1 MSSLVLALPL
11 LLVSVLSDFDRE
23 LTYVTELRKQGF
35 ERLAEL
41 QCRKLTARDELSAM
55 QRVRLNVELSKTL
68 TVRALNSRQP
78 QRNEFWN
85 QATRVLQNEIA
96 GATTPSSRVLLEVQL
111 GLTMLEQAEWS
122 RREAEIQAANEAG
135 WQQAR
140 SQIRAAISQLKQVNE
155 SFVSLRRQQA
165 GRDIAL
171 SSNELTELQRNTN
184 YALSRAYRNQA
195 FTYAQSPRDRNGALT
210 LALNFLQPIAKEIQ
224 ADELVWKSR
233 MDRIEC
239 YRLRGDL
246 AQASQLITKTNEQ
259 EVPSEFAGRLA
270 AEGVRLAVAAKKP
283 GTALQFVRQHANSNQ
298 PELELAR
305 VETLVALA
313 EQKPENEAKAYRA
326 EAAQIASNLERQH
339 GTYWGMRGEI
349 LVARLAERA
358 VNSGSNETNLL
369 ETTAR
374 TLLKQAQP
382 DKAIEAFVRAANQAK
397 RNGQPDQVFDF
408 LNKAA
413 IVYHQEGQLVP
424 AVERFRDAAKSYP
437 NNPQASEAHLQA
449 IFDAAELY
457 QTAARGQNA
466 EADQRLSLYETLL
479 EEHLKL
485 WPQQKTANQVRL
497 WFGRLSEARGRNE
510 EATEAYRSVEVSS
523 EHRSD
528 AYGRLGKLYQR
539 LFSRG
544 GGEGVDDARQ
554 WFANRLAAERDSD
567 VSRVLRA
574 ELAKLAFVPPADYQ
588 LAKNVLR
595 ETSLRPLYVVA
606 LAGSG
611 EVATAQNELAKLLP
625 LPPKDLLEIL
635 RGLQPIRDARPE
647 EPKLRAMA
655 LECVRLLQPFAD
667 RLTDNERLSIQL
679 AIADAASPTE
689 SLTTYR
695 QLAKSQPRDRR
706 IQLRYAELASLGRD
720 RAAREEALT
729 QWRLLV
735 RQNKPRSNAWFR
747 AKLGVAQTQFDKG
760 EHERAKQMVE
770 LLKTLYPELG
780 GPDLK
785 QRFEALLK
793 RIRL

>member
-1 MSSLVLALPL
+1 MTSLALAIPL
-11 LLVSVLSDFDRE
+11 LLVSVLADFDRE
-23 LTYVTELRKQGF
+23 LTYVTALRKQGF
-35 ERLAEL
+35 DRLAEL
-41 QCRKLTARDELSAM
+41 QCRKLTDRHELSAM

-78 QRNEFWN
+78 QRDEFWN

-96 GATTPSSRVLLEVQL
+96 STTTPSSRVLLEVQL

-122 RREAEIQAANEAG
+122 RREGEIQAANEAG

-140 SQIRAAISQLKQVNE
+140 VRIRAAITQLKQVNE
-155 SFVSLRRQQA
+155 SFVTLRRQQA
-165 GRDIAL
+165 GRDAAL
-171 SSNELTELQRNTN
+171 SINETAELQRNTS

-195 FTYAQSPRDRNGALT
+195 ITYAKNPKDKIGALT
-210 LALNFLQPIAKEIQ
+210 LALNFLQPIAKEVR

-246 AQASQLITKTNEQ
+246 SKASQLITAANEQ
-259 EVPSEFAGRLA
+259 EVPPAFAGRLV
-270 AEGVRLAVAAKKP
+270 AEGVRLAIAARKP
-283 GTALQFVRQHANSNQ
+283 ETALQFVQQQANSNQ

-326 EAAQIASNLERQH
+326 ETANIASRLEREH

-358 VNSGSNETNLL
+358 VNSGSQETNLL

-382 DKAIEAFVRAANQAK
+382 DKAIDTFVRAANQAK

-413 IVYHQEGQLVP
+413 IVHHQEGQLLP

-437 NNPQASEAHLQA
+437 NNPGASEAHLQA

-457 QTAARGQNA
+457 QTAARGQQA
-466 EADQRLSLYETLL
+466 EADQHLTRYETLL
-479 EEHLKL
+479 REHLEL
-485 WPQQKTANQVRL
+485 WAQEKTANQVRI
-497 WFGRLSEARGRNE
+497 WFGRLSEARGNNE
-510 EATEAYRSVEVSS
+510 QAMEAYRAIEASS

-528 AYGRLGKLYQR
+528 AYRRLGKLYQR
-539 LFSRG
+539 VSG
-544 GGEGVDDARQ
+544 ANGVSEARQ
-554 WFANRLAAERDSD
+554 WFASRLADERDSN
-567 VSRVLRA
+567 VSQVLRT
-574 ELAKLAFVPPADYQ
+574 ELAKLAFVPPADYE

-595 ETSLRPLYVVA
+595 ETSLRTLYVVA

-611 EVATAQNELAKLLP
+611 DTATAQNELAKLLP
-625 LPPKDLLEIL
+625 LPHEDLLEVL

-647 EPKLRAMA
+647 DAKLRAMV
-655 LECVRLLQPFAD
+655 LDCVKLLKLYTDRLSDDDRLLI
-667 RLTDNERLSIQL
+667 RL
-679 AIADAASPTE
+679 AITDAASPAE
-689 SLTTYR
+689 ALVTYR
-695 QLAKSQPRDRR
+695 ELAASRPRDRR
-706 IQLRYAELASLGRD
+706 IQLRFAELASLGRD
-720 RAAREEALT
+720 RAAREEALK

-735 RQNKPRSNAWFR
+735 RQAKPRSKAWFR
-747 AKLGVAQTQFDKG
+747 AKLGVAQTHFDKG
-760 EHERAKQMVE
+760 EHEKSKQMVE

-793 RIRL
+793 RT